1 MDQTVTFF
9 LGVGAVFF
17 LITCIAIL
25 DIAAK
30 DFGSMEKK
38 LLWGFIALIPF
49 VGCII
54 YFLVGFRKGKRPQC
68 SVK

>member
-25 DIAAK
+25 DIAQK

-38 LLWGFIALIPF
+38 LLWGFISLIPF
-49 VGCII
+49 VGCLI
-54 YFLVGFRKGKRPQC
+54 YFLVGFRKGTRPQC
-68 SVK
+68 NAK

>member
-25 DIAAK
+25 DIAQK

-38 LLWGFIALIPF
+38 LLWGFISLIPF
-49 VGCII
+49 VGCLI

>member
-25 DIAAK
+25 DIAQK

-38 LLWGFIALIPF
+38 LLWGFISLIPF
-49 VGCII
+49 VGCLI
-54 YFLVGFRKGKRPQC
+54 YFLVGFRKGTRPA
-68 SVK
+68 V